1 MRPKRYPYSLTSEI
15 LVDTS
20 IIYAWDKPMYKM
32 ISFMNRYTGKIRVE
46 SFKLWHS
53 RILNTL
59 TGSDLGRLSSTTQS
73 LGELWEIESGIQ
85 SVCAVTCVDV

>member
-20 IIYAWDKPMYKM
+20 IIYAYDKPMYKI
-32 ISFMNRYTGKIRVE
+32 ISFMNRYTRGIRVE

-59 TGSDLGRLSSTTQS
+59 TGLELGRLNFTTRN
-73 LGELWEIESGIQ
+73 LGELWEIESEKQ
-85 SVCAVTCVDV
+85 SVCAAICVGV

>member
-20 IIYAWDKPMYKM
+20 IIYAFDKPMYKM
-32 ISFMNRYTGKIRVE
+32 ISFMNRYTREIRVE
-46 SFKLWHS
+46 LFKLWHS

-59 TGSDLGRLSSTTQS
+59 TGSDLGRLNSTTQS
-73 LGELWEIESGIQ
+73 LGELWEIESELQ
-85 SVCAVTCVDV
+85 SVCVAICVDV